1 MKAKKNLKLAAKR
14 DHDEILNSPQGKS
27 LLNKLLNGD
36 KQKQN
41 DATKTIT
48 CPDCGSALVFNKD
61 FGLYMHQN
69 CEELNCWY
77 AADEFKKCVD
87 NNQKRS
93 ERIKEFT
100 GLKY

>member
-1 MKAKKNLKLAAKR
+1 MKAKKFLKTAAKR

-27 LLNKLLNGD
+27 ILNKLLNGD

-41 DATKTIT
+41 DAAKTII
-48 CPDCGSALVFNKD
+48 CPDCGSALVFDDSFN
-61 FGLYMHQN
+61 LYKHPN

-77 AADEFKKCVD
+77 AADELGNCMD

-100 GLKY
+100 NLKY